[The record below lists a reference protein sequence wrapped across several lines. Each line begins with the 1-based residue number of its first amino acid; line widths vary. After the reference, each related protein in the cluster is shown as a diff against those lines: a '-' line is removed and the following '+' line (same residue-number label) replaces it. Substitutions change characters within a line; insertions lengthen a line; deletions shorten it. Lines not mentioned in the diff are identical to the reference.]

1 MQKLKRPM
9 RVILTALMLTAAT
22 ESLAEIDLTDGLMA
36 FECGSN
42 GDTVP
47 FILIEDGETW
57 SLSNSDIVI
66 NRISNDTFAF
76 ETDQKYS
83 HQYLKKIK
91 DKNWELTTLDA
102 GKYKIQECRELSYLL
117 EVIAQA
123 IEPKLVANFNEAKE
137 YELISIVQDI
147 IDRKTLE
154 KALLPE
160 DIAADVIAACKAAG
174 DIPKLDC
181 PVEEEL
187 VEGKEMPEECL
198 KPEEKV
204 SKEVPSEELF
214 ETMYYEFPATLT
226 TNLKGSRRFLQVGIG
241 ISTQYDETVIENI
254 EAHMPALTAEI
265 LATLSDYTE
274 GEVTGREA
282 RFALAE
288 DLRTTINATLTALE
302 GFGGIERVHLTSY
315 VMQ

>member
-22 ESLAEIDLTDGLMA
+22 KSLAEVDLTDGLMA
-36 FECGSN
+36 FDCVSN
-42 GDTVP
+42 GDTVS

-57 SLSNSDIVI
+57 SLSNSDVVI

-76 ETDQKYS
+76 ETDQKFS

-91 DKNWELTTLDA
+91 DKNWELTTLNA
-102 GKYKIQECRELSYLL
+102 GKYKVQECRDLSDIL

-123 IEPKLVANFNEAKE
+123 IEPKLVTNFNEAKE
-137 YELISIVQDI
+137 YELIRVVFQI
-147 IDRKTLE
+147 IDNKIAT
-154 KALLPE
+154 KALTYNDISVE
-160 DIAADVIAACKAAG
+160 DVFAAYKA
-174 DIPKLDC
+174 K
-181 PVEEEL
+181 EE
-187 VEGKEMPEECL
+187 PY
-198 KPEEKV
+198 
-204 SKEVPSEELF
+204 EELF

-226 TNLKGSRRFLQVGIG
+226 TNLKASRRFLQVGIG

-274 GEVTGREA
+274 EEVVGREA
-282 RFALAE
+282 RSALAQ
-288 DLRTTINATLTALE
+288 DVRKTINKTLQALE